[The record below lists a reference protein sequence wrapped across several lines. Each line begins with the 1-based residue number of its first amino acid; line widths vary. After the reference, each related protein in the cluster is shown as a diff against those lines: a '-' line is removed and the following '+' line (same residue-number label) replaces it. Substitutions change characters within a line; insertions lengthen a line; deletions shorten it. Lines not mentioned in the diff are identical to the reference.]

1 MLLLKNETAD
11 LNQKINSV
19 DKKAF
24 VSPASGEF
32 AEWLIVLVV
41 LCEFNCLGPA
51 LILLINYK

>member
-24 VSPASGEF
+24 VSHASGKFYTFTDEIGDF
-32 AEWLIVLVV
+32 KR
-41 LCEFNCLGPA
+41 C
-51 LILLINYK
+51 

>member
-41 LCEFNCLGPA
+41 LCEFNCLGRSRS
-51 LILLINYK
+51 